1 MYVFHLKFAANTDVS
16 KATHNG
22 TIHQIY
28 FYFSFFFQICF
39 LLLPDGKKNA
49 TLELFHKPSQ
59 MYICYARAKRWRPSV
74 CGSQN
79 VCHMLPQLCIL
90 DRTNT
95 FNFRTKKNVA
105 VLLIAKKLYFHNV
118 KNTLQ
123 AGWATVCSGKYNN
136 KWKLLL
142 LLVEAFA
149 EVITQERMQIFV
161 YGRMKK

>member
-1 MYVFHLKFAANTDVS
+1 MRVQSAGGRACVAAKMFAICC
-16 KATHNG
+16 HNSAYW
-22 TIHQIY
+22 TAQT
-28 FYFSFFFQICF
+28 F
-39 LLLPDGKKNA
+39 LIFVP
-49 TLELFHKPSQ
+49 
-59 MYICYARAKRWRPSV
+59 
-74 CGSQN
+74 
-79 VCHMLPQLCIL
+79 
-90 DRTNT
+90 
-95 FNFRTKKNVA
+95 KKNVA

-161 YGRMKK
+161 YGRIKK